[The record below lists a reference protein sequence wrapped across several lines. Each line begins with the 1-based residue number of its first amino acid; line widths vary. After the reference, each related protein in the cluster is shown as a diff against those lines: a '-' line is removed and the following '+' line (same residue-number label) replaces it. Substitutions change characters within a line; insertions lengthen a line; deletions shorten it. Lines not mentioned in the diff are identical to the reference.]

1 MPRKISNPTPV
12 LLLGSSLLFASA
24 SVAVKLA
31 SPGATYVMVVFFRSF
46 FGFLV
51 LMPWLLRAGWDGLR
65 TQYLRQ
71 HVTRALAGLAA
82 MYCFFYAIVNLPLGE
97 AMLLNYSS
105 PLFIP
110 FIARLWLGEPVP
122 KGIGWAVGTGFVG
135 IALILKPGSGFF
147 SPAALIGLLS
157 SVLTA
162 TAMVSIRGLTRYEPT
177 LRIVFY
183 FGAVC
188 SLASGPAL
196 VWGWRSLSLPTLALL
211 GAVGSLGTC
220 GQLLLTRAYSLA
232 PAARVGPFTFSTV
245 LFAALF
251 GWVLWGEVPDRW
263 SIVGGALVCTA
274 GVLAIRALEPQ
285 IEEAPEEAIP
295 EAAL

>member
-1 MPRKISNPTPV
+1 MPRDIPNRTA
-12 LLLGSSLLFASA
+12 LLLIGSSLLFASA
-24 SVAVKLA
+24 SVAVKLV
-31 SPGATYVMVVFFRSF
+31 SPTVTNGMVVFFRSF
-46 FGFLV
+46 FG
-51 LMPWLLRAGWDGLR
+51 LLALTPLLLWTGPKSLR

-82 MYCFFYAIVNLPLGE
+82 MYCFFYAIGHLPLGE

-110 FIARLWLGEPVP
+110 FIARLWLGEPLP
-122 KGIGWAVGTGFVG
+122 KGFAWAIGTGFVG

-147 SPAALIGLLS
+147 SPAALVGVLS

-183 FGAVC
+183 FGVVC
-188 SLASGPAL
+188 SLAAVPGL
-196 VWGWRSLSLPTLALL
+196 VWSWRSLSLHGLGLL
-211 GAVGSLGTC
+211 IAVGVLGTY
-220 GQLLLTRAYSLA
+220 GQVLLTRAYSLA
-232 PAARVGPFTFSTV
+232 PAARVGPFTYSTV
-245 LFAALF
+245 VFAALF
-251 GWVLWGEVPDRW
+251 GWLVWGEVPDR
-263 SIVGGALVCTA
+263 SSLLGAALVCAA
-274 GVLAIRALEPQ
+274 GMLAIRALEPRA
-285 IEEAPEEAIP
+285 EEAPEEAIP